1 MTDEQRLLV
10 EARLFDAMRAFH
22 DLDDKEK
29 REAYAKEYFNKF
41 CAETHVDPEEA
52 YSLLEE
58 MFAFKRKTTQF
69 KYGHY
74 KNLRGIL
81 FDKKA
86 PKQVKKDDKDRDE
99 R

>member
-10 EARLFDAMRAFH
+10 ESKLFDAMRAFH

-29 REAYAKEYFNKF
+29 REKYAKEYFNEF
-41 CAETHVDPEEA
+41 CIEANVDPEEA
-52 YSLLEE
+52 YAILEE
-58 MFAFKRKTTQF
+58 MFEHKRKTTQF
-69 KYGHY
+69 KYDYY
-74 KNLRGIL
+74 KDLRSIL

-86 PKQVKKDDKDRDE
+86 SKRVKKDDKDRDE